1 MGKQEHYIP
10 FWKDYI
16 DYALS
21 HGTTLWQEKDRGKG
35 VAKHSKTKTIRKL
48 TIDLNA
54 NEESGNENIY
64 AIRVENYINKG
75 SKELNQK
82 IFDVLKS
89 HEIEIRTQLN
99 KKGWD
104 IIFHET
110 TNNSDVRKIY
120 IPGKD
125 LKYNFKS
132 DTRLFDFYHRAS
144 EDLYEVLRPI
154 YDSMSFL

>member
-1 MGKQEHYIP
+1 MSKELYVQ

-16 DYALS
+16 DYSLS

-48 TIDLNA
+48 KIDLNA
-54 NEESGNENIY
+54 NEDAGEVNTY
-64 AIRVENYINKG
+64 PIRVENFIDTKDPDLNQRIFG
-75 SKELNQK
+75 ILQQKELEIRQKLNQK
-82 IFDVLKS
+82 GWDVIFS
-89 HEIEIRTQLN
+89 EP
-99 KKGWD
+99 KKGV
-104 IIFHET
+104 
-110 TNNSDVRKIY
+110 DVRKIY

-132 DTRLFDFYHRAS
+132 DTQLFDFYHRAS

>member
-1 MGKQEHYIP
+1 MSKELYIP
-10 FWKDYI
+10 FWNDYI

-48 TIDLNA
+48 KIDLNA
-54 NEESGNENIY
+54 NEDSGNENDY
-64 AIRVENYINKG
+64 PIRVENYISTG
-75 SKELNQK
+75 DKELNK
-82 IFDVLKS
+82 RIFDVLKN
-89 HEIEIRTQLN
+89 HEIEIRQKLTQ
-99 KKGWD
+99 KGWD
-104 IIFHET
+104 VIFPKSKE
-110 TNNSDVRKIY
+110 DKDRQKIY